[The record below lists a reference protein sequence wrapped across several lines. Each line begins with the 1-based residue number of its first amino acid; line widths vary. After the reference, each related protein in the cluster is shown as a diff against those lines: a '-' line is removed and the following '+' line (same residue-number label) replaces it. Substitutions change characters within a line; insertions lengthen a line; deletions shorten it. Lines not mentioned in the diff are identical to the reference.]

1 MPRPERQETNTRKK
15 KYEHSPSDDERK
27 SSRNYKNFKH
37 SETSHSDDD
46 DNAHRK
52 QSSSSSSRNG
62 IKSLYKEPS
71 EARIPEQRW
80 RLSVSKEGE
89 DFPPYRIYRQSKYIF
104 GRDKDQCDIRLHHA
118 SCSNIHAV
126 LQYRLRTDSH
136 GRHIYPYLID
146 LDSSQGTYLNR
157 RRIDANRFYKLE
169 ENDVIQFGE
178 SSKEFILLL
187 LDTDSSNKHS
197 NDSKRSNQHKH
208 HDNKAKSSDEDEN
221 DIDIPDEENEEEI
234 IRRQRLRREQ
244 LKQKLIEKEPVD
256 ESSVDSDAMQ
266 AQQSTPTTS
275 EATPPINNTN
285 KIINVD
291 DDEQA
296 AFLNHC
302 IEQERIDFE
311 KCAQDKRNANIDNEP
326 MPGNDANS
334 PSITN
339 QLRNEEL
346 ERRKAVTNNYDM
358 FADDADYVDT
368 NSPGAWRRRGN
379 TNESENP
386 HLIDN
391 WDDSEGYYRVH
402 IGEILNN
409 RYEVFGFTGQ
419 GVFSN
424 VVRAREETGG
434 KSTEVA
440 IKIIRNNELMN
451 KTGWK
456 ELEYLRKLNEN
467 DTEDRY
473 HCLRL
478 LHHFTHRHHLCLVF
492 EPLSM
497 NLREVLKKYGKDVGL
512 SIKAVR
518 SYAQQLML
526 ALKHLKKC
534 NILHADIKPDNIL
547 VNETKL
553 YLKLCDFGS
562 ASYGSDCE
570 ITPYLV
576 SRFYRA
582 PEIILGMKY
591 DFAIDLWSVAVTI
604 YELYT
609 GRVMF
614 PGKSNNDMIKLMM
627 DLKGKVPNRIIRKGL
642 LKDKHF
648 DRDCNF
654 LYHEIDKVTERD
666 KITTVTNINATRH
679 LLSLLVGHQRLPDDQ
694 MKKVVQLHDL
704 LDKILVFDPQKRLNI
719 KQAFEHQFIQERQ

>member
-1 MPRPERQETNTRKK
+1 MMNPQVIVFTVNRNIFLDAIKINVIFIYTI
-15 KYEHSPSDDERK
+15 HS
-27 SSRNYKNFKH
+27 
-37 SETSHSDDD
+37 
-46 DNAHRK
+46 
-52 QSSSSSSRNG
+52 
-62 IKSLYKEPS
+62 
-71 EARIPEQRW
+71 
-80 RLSVSKEGE
+80 
-89 DFPPYRIYRQSKYIF
+89 
-104 GRDKDQCDIRLHHA
+104 
-118 SCSNIHAV
+118 SCSIIHAV
-126 LQYRLRTDSH
+126 LQYRLRSDSH
-136 GRHIYPYLID
+136 GHHIYPYLID
-146 LDSSQGTYLNR
+146 LDSTHGTYINR
-157 RRIDANRFYKLE
+157 RRIESNRYYRLE
-169 ENDVIQFGE
+169 ENDAIKFGE
-178 SSKEFILLL
+178 YSKEFVLV
-187 LDTDSSNKHS
+187 LDSDSSNRYN
-197 NDSKRSNQHKH
+197 NDSKRSNH
-208 HDNKAKSSDEDEN
+208 HRSREDKSKSSDDDEV
-221 DIDIPDEENEEEI
+221 DIEIPDEENEEEI

-244 LKQKLIEKEPVD
+244 LKQKLIDKEVID
-256 ESSVDSDAMQ
+256 DSSKDSDAMQ
-266 AQQSTPTTS
+266 VQQSTPTTNDN
-275 EATPPINNTN
+275 TPTQNNTN
-285 KIINVD
+285 QIVNND
-291 DDEQA
+291 DEDEQA
-296 AFLNHC
+296 AFLNYC

-311 KCAQDKRNANIDNEP
+311 RSAQNKRAATMNDEP
-326 MPGNDANS
+326 LPGNDANS

-358 FADDADYVDT
+358 FADDADYLDN
-368 NSPGAWRRRGN
+368 NSPGARRRQGN
-379 TNESENP
+379 TKESENP
-386 HLIDN
+386 HLTDN

-402 IGEILNN
+402 IGEMLNG
-409 RYEVFGFTGQ
+409 RFEVFGSTGQ

-424 VVRAREETGG
+424 VVRAREEINGR
-434 KSTEVA
+434 STEVA

-467 DTEDRY
+467 DSEDRY

-478 LHHFTHRHHLCLVF
+478 LDHFTHRNHLCLVF

-518 SYAQQLML
+518 SYTLQLML

-547 VNETKL
+547 VNDTKL
-553 YLKLCDFGS
+553 SLKLCDFGS

-582 PEIILGMKY
+582 PEIILGMQY
-591 DFAIDLWSVAVTI
+591 DFSIDLWSVAVTV

-614 PGKSNNDMIKLMM
+614 PGKSNNEMLKLMM

-654 LYHEIDKVTERD
+654 LYHEVDKVTERD
-666 KITTVTNINATRH
+666 KISTITNINPCRD
-679 LLSLLVGHQRLPDDQ
+679 LLPLLIGNQRLPEDQ
-694 MKKVVQLHDL
+694 MKKVLQLRDF
-704 LDKILVFDPQKRLNI
+704 LDKILIFDPQKRLNI
-719 KQAFEHQFIQERQ
+719 KQSFEQPFIQERQ